1 MGWFGRHWK
10 NRRQK
15 TEVVLEVR
23 QRKRQ
28 ANSNRLRLVAS
39 ALGFSFFTFFTLFM
53 LWRGGEWM
61 LNVMVYENPSFAIRR
76 IDVQTDGVLSAE
88 QIRKWAGVKLQDNL
102 LALDLARIKRNLEF
116 VPVIKEASVE
126 RNLPDVLAL
135 RVAERMP
142 FAQARTLQPRWDGM
156 GFEVASY
163 YLDEEGCVMLPVSG
177 WTSQAQAGYRID
189 DLPLL
194 TGVRGSQLKPGYPV
208 ESEQIQAALRLIAA
222 FERSSM
228 FTQADLVRIDLST
241 TNLLQV
247 TTGQGS
253 ELTFSPQHLD
263 LQFERWRQIHEYGAR
278 NGKAIASLDLSVMNN
293 LPAAWMEASLAP
305 PVKSKPLPSRL
316 TQSAR
321 GTRRHRPSLRVPLKK
336 TLATCSMP

>member
-1 MGWFGRHWK
+1 MGWFGKEWK

-28 ANSNRLRLVAS
+28 ANAARLRLMAG
-39 ALGFSFFTFFTLFM
+39 ALGFSLFTFFGLFL
-53 LWRGGEWM
+53 LWRGGEWV
-61 LNVMVYENPSFAIRR
+61 LKVAVYENPTFAIRR

-102 LALDLARIKRNLEF
+102 LALDLARLKRHLEL

-126 RNLPDVLAL
+126 RILPDLLKV

-142 FAQARTLQPRWDGM
+142 FAQVRALQPRWDGS
-156 GFEVASY
+156 GFEIASY
-163 YLDEEGCVMLPVSG
+163 YLDEDGYVMVPVRG
-177 WTSQAQAGYRID
+177 WTSRAQAGYRID
-189 DLPLL
+189 DLPIL
-194 TGVRGSQLKPGYPV
+194 TGVRGSELKPGYPAQ
-208 ESEQIQAALRLIAA
+208 SEQIQAALRLIAA
-222 FERSSM
+222 FERSAM

-241 TNLLQV
+241 TNLLHV

-253 ELTFSPQHLD
+253 ELIFSPQHPE
-263 LQFERWRQIHEYGAR
+263 LQLERWRQVQEHGAR

-293 LPAAWMEASLAP
+293 LPASWMEASLAP

-316 TQSAR
+316 THPAR
-321 GTRRHRPSLRVPLKK
+321 GARRHRQSRRVSSKQFIP
-336 TLATCSMP
+336 TCSTP